1 MAAGLGVHGGLERSR
16 FSSALLFSYISGL
29 ILLLTLAA
37 RPQATLLPQPLEAHV
52 NLFSL
57 FSAGSPSMIREQ
69 MPLLSSVASLLG
81 MSLRCVKPCKS
92 LHVYNWSLSVIASP
106 FPRTPVSKS

>member
-1 MAAGLGVHGGLERSR
+1 MDWNGQGSV
-16 FSSALLFSYISGL
+16 LLCFFLTHGL

-37 RPQATLLPQPLEAHV
+37 CPQATLLPQPLEAHV